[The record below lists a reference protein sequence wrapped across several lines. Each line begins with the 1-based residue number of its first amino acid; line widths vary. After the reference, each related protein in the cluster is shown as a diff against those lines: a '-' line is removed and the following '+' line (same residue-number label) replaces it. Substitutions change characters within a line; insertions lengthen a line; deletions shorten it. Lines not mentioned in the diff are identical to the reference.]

1 MQIRE
6 WLVAAVAVLF
16 GLLVVWAAISNQPF
30 AFQLWLP
37 RLLERK
43 FTRNRARVLLG
54 LMGFS
59 LILLGIYL
67 ASREV

>member
-16 GLLVVWAAISNQPF
+16 GLLVVWTAFINQPF
-30 AFQLWLP
+30 AFKLWLP
-37 RLLERK
+37 RLLEKK
-43 FTRNRARVLLG
+43 FSRNQTRVLLG
-54 LMGFS
+54 LLGLS

>member
-16 GLLVVWAAISNQPF
+16 GLLVVWTAFINQPF
-30 AFQLWLP
+30 AFKLWRP
-37 RLLERK
+37 RLLEKK
-43 FTRNRARVLLG
+43 FSRNQTRVLLG
-54 LMGFS
+54 LLGLS

-67 ASREV
+67 ALREI

>member
-16 GLLVVWAAISNQPF
+16 GLLVVWTAFINQPF
-30 AFQLWLP
+30 AFKLWLP
-37 RLLERK
+37 RLLENK
-43 FTRNRARVLLG
+43 FGREMARFLLG
-54 LMGFS
+54 TLGLS

-67 ASREV
+67 ALREI